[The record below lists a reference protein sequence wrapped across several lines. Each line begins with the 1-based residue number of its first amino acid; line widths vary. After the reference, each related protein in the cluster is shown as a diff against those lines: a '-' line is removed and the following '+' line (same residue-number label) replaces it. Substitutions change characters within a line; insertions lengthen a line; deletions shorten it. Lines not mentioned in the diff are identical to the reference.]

1 MGDTKETVTIECRCK
16 NCRYYTP
23 KTESFGFCKLGTP
36 KVMAD
41 NFCSHGQKK
50 EGLYISKNFV
60 EDEISKIKN
69 MHEIPIKYTNG
80 KEISITGGREIDAFE
95 RGLNVALAIVYNAD
109 AINFDL
115 EKKFMCMDC
124 KLKNEN

>member
-1 MGDTKETVTIECRCK
+1 MSDTKETVTIECRCK
-16 NCRYYTP
+16 DCHYYISR
-23 KTESFGFCKLGTP
+23 TESFGVCKLGTP

-41 NFCSHGQKK
+41 NFCSHGRKK
-50 EGLYISKNFV
+50 EVLYISKNFV
-60 EDEISKIKN
+60 EGEISKIKN
-69 MHEIPIKYTNG
+69 MHEIPIEYTNG
-80 KEISITGGREIDAFE
+80 KKIYIASEEETNAFE
-95 RGLNVALAIVYNAD
+95 RGLNVALAIVNNAD